1 MNKLSIFSLT
11 IILKSG
17 LHTADLLKYYIL
29 IWNVGYII
37 HDFEVVW
44 AFVFC
49 YGCVNKTWM
58 LPWNVKKSLLRIAHT
73 NVRLLNYDEKLCSKL
88 HCIIW
93 IHLHILSR
101 FLGVLAIYKL
111 YTHKIHLSSKRFVYK
126 EYGERRLYRQHIDL
140 LNIHC
145 HSAPFFGMATINS

>member
-1 MNKLSIFSLT
+1 M
-11 IILKSG
+11 
-17 LHTADLLKYYIL
+17 TADLLIYYIL

-44 AFVFC
+44 ASVFC

-58 LPWNVKKSLLRIAHT
+58 LLWNVKKSLLRIAHT
-73 NVRLLNYDEKLCSKL
+73 NVRLLNYDEKCCSKL
-88 HCIIW
+88 HCFIW

-101 FLGVLAIYKL
+101 ILVVLAIYKL

-126 EYGERRLYRQHIDL
+126 DVEKNHL
-140 LNIHC
+140 LPIVSILICLISIVIVHHSSELLQLIH
-145 HSAPFFGMATINS
+145 